1 MPTNDL
7 GHDTRNYNK
16 PEFKHDAS
24 TFRSR
29 WLDRMES
36 VYQYPIAWFMP
47 TGCSVCTLTRYVI
60 LALAITGI
68 VSLLT

>member
-7 GHDTRNYNK
+7 GHDTRNYRK

-36 VYQYPIAWFMP
+36 AYQYPMAWFMP
-47 TGCSVCTLTRYVI
+47 TGCWLCTATRYVFTL
-60 LALAITGI
+60 LALYGLY
-68 VSLLT
+68 SLLF